1 MVAPPPPRTKTLLE
15 PSELSQ
21 QASSAFDGLGVGL
34 PPPPPP
40 PHLKV
45 TKDFAVA
52 LGGGALAGYNRAY

>member
-1 MVAPPPPRTKTLLE
+1 MRARSPGSASESSMATK
-15 PSELSQ
+15 Q
-21 QASSAFDGLGVGL
+21 HAFDDLGVGV
-34 PPPPPP
+34 PPPPP

>member
-1 MVAPPPPRTKTLLE
+1 MAAPPPPRAETLLE
-15 PSELSQ
+15 PSKLSQ
-21 QASSAFDGLGVGL
+21 QASSAFGGLGVGV
-34 PPPPPP
+34 PPPP